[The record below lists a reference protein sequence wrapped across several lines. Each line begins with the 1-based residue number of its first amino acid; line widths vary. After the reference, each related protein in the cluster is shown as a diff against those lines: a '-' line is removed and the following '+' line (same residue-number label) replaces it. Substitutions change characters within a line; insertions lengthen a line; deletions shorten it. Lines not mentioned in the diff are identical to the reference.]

1 MLAHLVRFAVGLLAA
16 ALAVFWR
23 ILTLMGWAQWVV
35 PFIVFIIGSAIAEW
49 LFRKLATPEMI
60 RADLEDRVR
69 NPPL

>member
-16 ALAVFWR
+16 ALAVFAY
-23 ILTLMGWAQWVV
+23 LTLMGWAQWVV